1 MSDDPTASTQ
11 AAEGQ
16 EHLQRNLKNRHIQ
29 LIAIGGAI
37 GTGLFMGS
45 GRAVSLAGPSLLVIY
60 MIIGMML
67 FFVMRAM
74 GELLLHNLEYKS
86 FQDFAED
93 ILGPWA
99 GFFAGWTYWI
109 LWVVTA
115 AAELIAIAG
124 YFDFWIHP
132 TGLGE
137 VQDHDLSLAMLCTFA
152 LMMAL
157 LGCNL
162 LTVKLFGEI
171 EFWFALIKIIA
182 IIALIV
188 IGAWMVLVHFPV
200 LNGAE
205 TASVSHLWDHGGFF
219 PTGTGGFLA
228 GFQIAV
234 FAFIGIELIGTAAAE
249 TSDPKK
255 TLPKAIN
262 AIPVRIVIFYV
273 LALAIIMAV
282 TPWNNVDPKQSP
294 FVHLFDLAGIAGAA
308 SVMNF
313 VVLTSASSSSNSGI
327 FSTSR
332 MLYGLS
338 LAKQAPKSFGHLSK
352 HKVPAKALI
361 LSVGLTMLIAFPV
374 LMMGQGV
381 AKAFESVAS
390 VSVGLVLF
398 MWSLILVCYIR
409 YRKLH
414 PEAHKRAAFKLPGAS
429 FMPQV
434 VLVFFV
440 FILGLL
446 LWFEDT
452 RLPVS
457 LIFPWFLG
465 LAFVWHFFFKR
476 KKRGHVPWSPMPHPD
491 GRNHS

>member
-45 GRAVSLAGPSLLVIY
+45 GKTVHLAGPSLLLIY
-60 MIIGMML
+60 LLIGTML

-86 FQDFAED
+86 FQDFARD
-93 ILGPWA
+93 MLGPWA
-99 GFFAGWTYWI
+99 GYFAGWTYWI

-115 AAELIAIAG
+115 SAEVVVIAG
-124 YFDFWIHP
+124 YFDFWIKDM
-132 TGLGE
+132 TW
-137 VQDHDLSLAMLCTFA
+137 SMICTF
-152 LMMAL
+152 LLLMAL

-182 IIALIV
+182 ILLLIV
-188 IGAWMVLVHFPV
+188 VGIGMILVNFQSAD
-200 LNGAE
+200 GTT
-205 TASVSHLWDHGGFF
+205 TASITHLWSAYGPLGIF
-219 PTGTGGFLA
+219 PADGDNFLA
-228 GFQIAV
+228 AFQIAV

-249 TSDPKK
+249 TSDPHK

-273 LALAIIMAV
+273 LALAVIMSV
-282 TPWNNVDPKQSP
+282 TPWDKIDPTMSP
-294 FVHLFDLAGIAGAA
+294 FVNLFSMVGFAAAAGA
-308 SVMNF
+308 MNF
-313 VVLTSASSSSNSGI
+313 VVLTSASSSANSGI

-338 LAKQAPKSFGHLSK
+338 QSKQAPESFGHLSK
-352 HKVPAKALI
+352 HQVPAKALI
-361 LSVGLTMLIAFPV
+361 LSVALTCVAFPILV
-374 LMMGQGV
+374 IGGSVME
-381 AKAFESVAS
+381 AFTMVSS

-398 MWSLILVCYIR
+398 MWSLVLVCYIR
-409 YRKLH
+409 YRKLY
-414 PEAHKRAAFKLPGAS
+414 PEAHKNAAFRMPGAS
-429 FMPQV
+429 FMPWV
-434 VLVFFV
+434 VLLFFGFV
-440 FILGLL
+440 VYVLLRYDDTRIALGLTL
-446 LWFEDT
+446 LWFVGLT
-452 RLPVS
+452 IS
-457 LIFPWFLG
+457 WF
-465 LAFVWHFFFKR
+465 VR
-476 KKRGHVPWSPMPHPD
+476 KKVHGGISR
-491 GRNHS
+491 

>member
-1 MSDDPTASTQ
+1 MSDEPAASTQ

-45 GRAVSLAGPSLLVIY
+45 GKTVHLAGPSLLLIY
-60 MIIGMML
+60 LFIGTML
-67 FFVMRAM
+67 FFVMRGM

-86 FQDFAED
+86 FQDFARD
-93 ILGPWA
+93 MLGPWA

-115 AAELIAIAG
+115 SAEIVVIAG
-124 YFDFWIHP
+124 YFDFWIKNL
-132 TGLGE
+132 T
-137 VQDHDLSLAMLCTFA
+137 VSMICTFV
-152 LMMAL
+152 LLMAL
-157 LGCNL
+157 FGCNL

-182 IIALIV
+182 ILLLIV
-188 IGAWMVLVHFPV
+188 VGIGMIVVNFPSAD
-200 LNGAE
+200 GTT
-205 TASVSHLWDHGGFF
+205 TASVTHLWSADGLLGIF
-219 PTGTGGFLA
+219 PANGDNFLA
-228 GFQIAV
+228 AFQIAV

-249 TSDPKK
+249 TSDPHE

-273 LALAIIMAV
+273 LALAVIMSV
-282 TPWNNVDPKQSP
+282 TPWYKIDPTTSP
-294 FVHLFDLAGIAGAA
+294 FVNLFSLVGIVVAAGA
-308 SVMNF
+308 MNF
-313 VVLTSASSSSNSGI
+313 VVLTSASSSANSGI

-338 LAKQAPKSFGHLSK
+338 LSNQAPKAFGHLSRRQ
-352 HKVPAKALI
+352 VPAKALL
-361 LSVGLTMLIAFPV
+361 LSVALTCIAFPILIIGGSV
-374 LMMGQGV
+374 ME
-381 AKAFESVAS
+381 AFTMVSS

-414 PEAHKRAAFKLPGAS
+414 PEAHRMAAFKMPGAS
-429 FMPQV
+429 FMPWV
-434 VLVFFV
+434 VLAFFV
-440 FILGLL
+440 FVIYVLMRYPDTRIALGLTL
-446 LWFEDT
+446 LWFVGLT
-452 RLPVS
+452 
-457 LIFPWFLG
+457 IAWFLKG
-465 LAFVWHFFFKR
+465 RKQGGVPRSSVTHFD
-476 KKRGHVPWSPMPHPD
+476 S
-491 GRNHS
+491 

>member
-1 MSDDPTASTQ
+1 MSDEPAVSTQ
-11 AAEGQ
+11 AADGQ

-45 GRAVSLAGPSLLVIY
+45 GKTISLAGPSLLLIY
-60 MIIGMML
+60 VIIGTML

-86 FQDFAED
+86 FQDFARD
-93 ILGPWA
+93 MLGPWA
-99 GFFAGWTYWI
+99 GFFAGWTYWV

-115 AAELIAIAG
+115 SAEIIAIAG

-132 TGLGE
+132 DQTDAQQ
-137 VQDHDLSLAMLCTFA
+137 QDLTLAMICTFV
-152 LMMAL
+152 LLMAL

-171 EFWFALIKIIA
+171 EFWFALIKIVAILLLIA
-182 IIALIV
+182 VGIWMIITQFQYSTGDGVA
-188 IGAWMVLVHFPV
+188 
-200 LNGAE
+200 
-205 TASVSHLWDHGGFF
+205 TASVAHLWDHGGFF
-219 PTGTGGFLA
+219 PTGTEGFLA

-249 TSDPKK
+249 TSDPNK

-273 LALAIIMAV
+273 LSLAVIMSV
-282 TPWNNVDPKQSP
+282 TPWENYVKDPSSP
-294 FVHLFDLAGIAGAA
+294 FVGLFRLIGITAAAG
-308 SVMNF
+308 VMNF

-338 LAKQAPKSFGHLSK
+338 LAKQAPESFGHLSK
-352 HKVPAKALI
+352 RKVPAKALL
-361 LSVGLTMLIAFPV
+361 LSVACTLIAFPV
-374 LMMGQGV
+374 LMLGKNVVNAFV
-381 AKAFESVAS
+381 AVSS

-414 PEAHKRAAFKLPGAS
+414 PEAHKNAAFKMPGAS
-429 FMPQV
+429 FMPWV

-446 LWFEDT
+446 LWFDDT
-452 RLPVS
+452 RIPVS
-457 LIFPWFLG
+457 LTFPWFIG
-465 LAFVWHFFFKR
+465 LTIAWFIR
-476 KKRGHVPWSPMPHPD
+476 RRKRGGIPRSPMPHLDSQNP
-491 GRNHS
+491 S